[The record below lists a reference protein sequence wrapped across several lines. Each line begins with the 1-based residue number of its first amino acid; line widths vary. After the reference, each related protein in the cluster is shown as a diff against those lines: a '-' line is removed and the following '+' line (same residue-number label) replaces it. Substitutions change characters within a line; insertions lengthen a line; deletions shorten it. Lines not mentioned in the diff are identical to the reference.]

1 MAYDS
6 PMEWLIVGM
15 VFLVWLLY
23 VGPEWTGMAI
33 TSLVILAAAGDFL
46 YAIVKLVLSLF
57 R

>member
-46 YAIVKLVLSLF
+46 YAIAKLVLSLF